1 MKYYK
6 ILMLLVIILALSLMG
21 VTVARIEVSAKNE
34 KMSQA
39 TFAGGCFWCL
49 QELFDKT
56 PGVVATRVGYTG
68 GSEKD
73 PNYKDVSMG
82 KTSHAE
88 ALRLTFDPNIVSYG
102 QLLDIYW
109 HNIDPLSLPQKGQFC
124 DRGEQYRAEIFYHDI
139 DQQRLASLY
148 KMELNKSQRFNHSVS
163 VRISPVEQFY
173 DAEDY
178 HQKYYKKNPILYK
191 IYKFF
196 CGRDKRLNQ
205 LWSEPQIELTLT
217 H

>member
-1 MKYYK
+1 MKYSK
-6 ILMLLVIILALSLMG
+6 VLTILVIILAVSLMG
-21 VTVARIEVSAKNE
+21 VTVVRIEGNARNQKL
-34 KMSQA
+34 SQA

-56 PGVVATRVGYTG
+56 PGVVTTRVGYTG
-68 GSEKD
+68 GSEKN
-73 PNYKDVSMG
+73 PSYKDVSTG

-88 ALRLTFDPNIVSYG
+88 ALRVTYDPSRIGYD

-109 HNIDPLSLPQKGQFC
+109 HNIDPVSVAQKGQFC
-124 DRGEQYRAEIFYHDI
+124 DRGQQYRAEIFYHDVE
-139 DQQRLASLY
+139 QQRLASLY
-148 KMELNKSQRFNHSVS
+148 KIELNKTQRFNQSVA
-163 VRISPVEQFY
+163 VQISPVEKFY

-196 CGRDKRLNQ
+196 CGRDKRLTQ
-205 LWSEPQIELTLT
+205 LWTDGQEGLTV
-217 H
+217 